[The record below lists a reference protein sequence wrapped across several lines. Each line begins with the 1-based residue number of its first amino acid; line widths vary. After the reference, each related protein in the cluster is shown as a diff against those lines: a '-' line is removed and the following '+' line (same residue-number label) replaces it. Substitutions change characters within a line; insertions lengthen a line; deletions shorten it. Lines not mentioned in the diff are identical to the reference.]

1 LRNIR
6 VAGYKR
12 FAATTALMPRSP
24 EVVLLVDDIRDHAVH
39 YEAALTR
46 HGFVVRVATTGEDAL
61 RLAREALPDC
71 AVIDLRLPDMSGWD
85 LCRDIRKP
93 QANEPPAIIVLT
105 PEVSKACAENSAK
118 VGCNAWLAHPMHA
131 DDLVRTVR
139 QVLNAET
146 DAPASLD
153 EALLG
158 FKRCPGCES
167 DSVRATL
174 RVGPVQYYC
183 CKACSFCWR
192 AEMVKA

>member
-1 LRNIR
+1 MLRVR
-6 VAGYKR
+6 DTRGPRYPPS
-12 FAATTALMPRSP
+12 MPSSP
-24 EVVLLVDDIRDHAVH
+24 EVVLLVDDIRDHAVQ
-39 YEAALTR
+39 YEAALTK

-85 LCRDIRKP
+85 LCREIRKP
-93 QANEPPAIIVLT
+93 QPGDSVAIIMLT
-105 PEVSKACAENSAK
+105 PEVSKLCAENSAK
-118 VGCNAWLAHPMHA
+118 AGCHAWLAHPMHA
-131 DDLVRTVR
+131 DDLARTVR

-146 DAPASLD
+146 DAPASVD

-174 RVGPVQYYC
+174 RVGSIQYYC

>member
-1 LRNIR
+1 
-6 VAGYKR
+6 VTPAP
-12 FAATTALMPRSP
+12 MPRFP
-24 EVVLLVDDIRDHAVH
+24 QVVLLVDDIRDHAVH

-46 HGFVVRVATTGEDAL
+46 DGFVVRVATTGQDAL

-71 AVIDLRLPDMSGWD
+71 AIIDLRLPDMSGWD
-85 LCRDIRKP
+85 LCREIREP
-93 QANEPPAIIVLT
+93 QPSERPAIIVLT
-105 PEVSKACAENSAK
+105 PEVSKMCAENSAK
-118 VGCNAWLAHPMHA
+118 AGCNAWIAHPMHA

-158 FKRCPGCES
+158 SKRCPGCES

-174 RVGPVQYYC
+174 RVGAIQYYC
-183 CKACSFCWR
+183 CKACGFCWR

>member
-1 LRNIR
+1 MLWWRDTR
-6 VAGYKR
+6 PSR
-12 FAATTALMPRSP
+12 LTAAPMPAFP

-85 LCRDIRKP
+85 LCREIRKP
-93 QANEPPAIIVLT
+93 QPGEPPAIIMLT
-105 PEVSKACAENSAK
+105 PEVSKICAENSAK

-131 DDLVRTVR
+131 DDLAHTVR

-153 EALLG
+153 DALLG
-158 FKRCPGCES
+158 SKRCPGCES
-167 DSVRATL
+167 DNVRATL
-174 RVGPVQYYC
+174 RIGAVQYYTC
-183 CKACSFCWR
+183 NACSLCWR
-192 AEMVKA
+192 AEVAKA